1 MLKVGLS
8 SLVDP
13 ALHSLLPQGLS
24 LELIPSHPDREI
36 EVEFWIAPPWTSH
49 CERQWPWL
57 RGVRVVQATVAGV
70 EALLRMLPRDVTLCD
85 GRGIHTISTAEWAV
99 TAVLASLKYLPLYD
113 DIRRSGVWSRRK
125 EAEDRYRALH
135 ATDRRFYPVVLN
147 EELHGKQVLIVGYG
161 SIGQA
166 IEERIKPFGAEITRV
181 ARTAREGVHAVS
193 ELPSLLPVAD
203 IVILIVPGTSETT
216 GLIGA
221 REIALMKQGALL
233 VNAARGPV
241 VDTDALLAALQS
253 NRIRAALDVTE
264 PEPLPDGHPLW
275 SAPNLLLTPHI
286 ASSTPAFMP
295 RAMEL
300 AAAQVGRY
308 LRGEPLENIV
318 TGEY

>member
-13 ALHSLLPQGLS
+13 ALHSLLPADIS

-36 EVEFWIAPPWTSH
+36 DIEFWIAPPLTSH

-57 RGVRVVQATVAGV
+57 RGVRVVQASVAGV
-70 EALLRMLPRDVTLCD
+70 EALLRMLPRNVTLCD
-85 GRGIHTISTAEWAV
+85 GRGIHTIAVAEWAV
-99 TAVLASLKYLPLYD
+99 TAVLASLKYLPFYD
-113 DIRRSGVWSRRK
+113 DLRCSAVWSRRK

-147 EELHGKQVLIVGYG
+147 EELHGQQVLIVGYG

-166 IEERIKPFGAEITRV
+166 IEERLRPFGAEITRV
-181 ARTAREGVHAVS
+181 ARTAREGVHPVS
-193 ELPSLLPVAD
+193 ELPSLLPAAD
-203 IVILIVPGTSETT
+203 IVVLIVPGTSKTT

-286 ASSTPAFMP
+286 ASSTPAFMV

>member
-13 ALHSLLPQGLS
+13 ALHRLLPADIS
-24 LELIPSHPDREI
+24 LELIPPHPDREI
-36 EVEFWIAPPWTSH
+36 EVEFWIAPPVTSH

-70 EALLRMLPRDVTLCD
+70 EALLRLVPRDITLCD
-85 GRGIHTISTAEWAV
+85 GRGNHTISTAEWAV
-99 TAVLASLKYLPLYD
+99 TAILASLKYLPFYD
-113 DIRRSGVWSRRK
+113 EVRRGAVWSRRK

-135 ATDRRFYPVVLN
+135 STDARFYPVVLN
-147 EELHGKQVLIVGYG
+147 EELHGQQVLIVGYG

-166 IEERIKPFGAEITRV
+166 IEERLKPFGPIVARL
-181 ARTAREGVHAVS
+181 ARTARPGVHAIG
-193 ELPSLLPVAD
+193 ELSALLPAAD
-203 IVILIVPGTSETT
+203 IVVLSVPGTRETT
-216 GLIGA
+216 RLIGE

-233 VNAARGPV
+233 VNAARGPI
-241 VDTDALLAALQS
+241 VDTGALIAALQS
-253 NRIRAALDVTE
+253 NRIRAALDVTD
-264 PEPLPDGHPLW
+264 PEPLPEGHPLW

-295 RAMEL
+295 RAMAL
-300 AAAQVGRY
+300 AATQVGRY
-308 LRGEPLENIV
+308 LRGEPLQNIV

>member
-8 SLVDP
+8 SLIDP
-13 ALHSLLPQGLS
+13 ALHSLLPAGIS
-24 LELIPSHPDREI
+24 LELIPSHPSREL

-70 EALLRMLPRDVTLCD
+70 EALLRMLPRGVTLCD

-99 TAVLASLKYLPLYD
+99 TAVLASLKYLPFYD
-113 DIRRSGVWSRRK
+113 DLRRSGIWSRRK
-125 EAEDRYRALH
+125 EAEDRYRTLH
-135 ATDRRFYPVVLN
+135 TTDRRFYPVVLN
-147 EELHGKQVLIVGYG
+147 EELHRQHVLIVGYG

-166 IEERIKPFGAEITRV
+166 IEERLRPFGPAVTRV
-181 ARTAREGVHAVS
+181 ARAARPGVHAVS
-193 ELPSLLPVAD
+193 ELPSLLPAAD
-203 IVILIVPGTSETT
+203 IVILTVPGTSETT
-216 GLIGA
+216 GLIGE

-233 VNAARGPV
+233 VNAARGSV
-241 VDTDALLAALQS
+241 VDTDALVAALQS

-286 ASSTPAFMP
+286 ASSTPAFMV

-308 LRGEPLENIV
+308 LRGEPLENVV